1 MLGKVLVATDGS
13 EPAKHA
19 LRYVL
24 KNAQEGAEIIV
35 LSVTPPVKDRED
47 FGRLLNQG
55 ESWKLLFKRILSESE
70 SIAKDSRPD
79 VNLRVLLKEGKPKDV
94 IVDTADEEGVDMIV
108 MGSRGIG
115 GVEGWLLGSTSRA
128 VVNEC
133 RNPIL
138 IIK

>member
-1 MLGKVLVATDGS
+1 LGKVLVATDGS

-24 KNAQEGAEIIV
+24 KNAKEGAEVIV

-47 FGRLLNQG
+47 FGHLLNQG
-55 ESWKLLFKRILSESE
+55 ESWKLLFKRILAESE
-70 SIAKDSRPD
+70 SIAVDTRPD
-79 VNLRVLLKEGKPKDV
+79 VNLRILLKEGKPKDV
-94 IVDTADEEGVDMIV
+94 IVDTDEEDVDMIV

-138 IIK
+138 ILK

>member
-1 MLGKVLVATDGS
+1 LVATDGS

-24 KNAQEGAEIIV
+24 KNAPERAEVIV

-55 ESWKLLFKRILSESE
+55 ESWKLLFKRILAESE
-70 SIAKDSRPD
+70 SIAVDTRPD
-79 VNLRVLLKEGKPKDV
+79 VNLRILLKEGKPKDV
-94 IVDTADEEGVDMIV
+94 IVDTDEEDVDMIV

-138 IIK
+138 ILK

>member
-13 EPAKHA
+13 EPAKNA

-24 KNAQEGAEIIV
+24 KYAPEGAEIIV

-55 ESWKLLFKRILSESE
+55 ESYKLLFKRILAESE
-70 SIAKDSRPD
+70 AISKEVRPD
-79 VNLRVLLKEGKPKDV
+79 VMVRLLLREGKPKDV
-94 IVDTADEEGVDMIV
+94 IVETAYEEGVDMIV

>member
-24 KNAQEGAEIIV
+24 KNAPERAEVIV

-55 ESWKLLFKRILSESE
+55 ESWKLLFKRILAESE
-70 SIAKDSRPD
+70 SIAVDTRPD
-79 VNLRVLLKEGKPKDV
+79 VNLRILLKEGKPKDV
-94 IVDTADEEGVDMIV
+94 IVDTDEEDVDMIV

-138 IIK
+138 ILK